1 MNTEPVTASIRIDA
15 PPAVVFQYFTDA
27 AKMLRWQGQHAEI
40 DAVPGGRFAVD
51 INGIP
56 VRGEFVEVVH
66 PHRIVLTW
74 GHAGSEEFPPGASIV
89 EIDFIGDHGATV
101 IELVHR
107 DIPDRQAPQHAV
119 GWRHFL
125 SRLSIAAAGGNP
137 GPDPWATHPPTG

>member
-1 MNTEPVTASIRIDA
+1 VGTR
-15 PPAVVFQYFTDA
+15 
-27 AKMLRWQGQHAEI
+27 
-40 DAVPGGRFAVD
+40 
-51 INGIP
+51 
-56 VRGEFVEVVH
+56 
-66 PHRIVLTW
+66 
-74 GHAGSEEFPPGASIV
+74 GSEEFPPGSSIV

-137 GPDPWATHPPTG
+137 GPDPWAKHPPTGSEFTLGNAHRRDDDRRIHR